1 MINLI
6 KIKCCIT
13 EYKIGNIFMPLFCCD
28 FWEKKVRLM
37 LEDKLVLELE
47 LIWTLV
53 REVLIL

>member
-1 MINLI
+1 
-6 KIKCCIT
+6 
-13 EYKIGNIFMPLFCCD
+13 MPLFCCD